1 LEPATTDPVNRKI
14 TVKISLL
21 EILACPRCGGWL
33 AVKEASRNAS
43 DITEGTL
50 WCACGSTF
58 QIEGAIP
65 RFVSTDN
72 YVRSF
77 SFQWRKH
84 QRTQLD
90 VNDRRESEETFLL
103 STGLTRDELAGKL
116 VLDVG
121 CGMGRF
127 ADVASRFGAEVVGV
141 DLSYAIESAHKNI
154 GARPNVHLA
163 QADLFHLPFRKETFD
178 CIFSIG
184 VLHHTPDCRKAVLS
198 LIPFLKEGGILAVWV
213 YQKYKLHTLCQYSP
227 ERFTARPGEL
237 PYVLQAPFRVSPRWM
252 PIVARTAIWVDR
264 LNNVWNGTVR
274 AVAQRL
280 PVKVLYAL
288 CHAAIPL
295 YHVLKLRPF
304 TPLRLIIKISMHP
317 DPEWR
322 VLDTFDNLSPRYQSR
337 HTYEEV
343 CGWFEEGGLRNIVL
357 LPNQI
362 AVRGQR

>member
-1 LEPATTDPVNRKI
+1 MKESFLKI
-14 TVKISLL
+14 LSCL
-21 EILACPRCGGWL
+21 RCGERL
-33 AVKEASRNAS
+33 EVKSNRRDE
-43 DITEGTL
+43 DEICEGTL
-50 WCACGSTF
+50 WCQCGEIYL
-58 QIEGAIP
+58 IERGIP

-84 QRTQLD
+84 HRTQLD
-90 VNDRRESEETFLL
+90 INDRRESEETFFL
-103 STGLTRDELAGKL
+103 STGLTPDELAGKL
-116 VLDVG
+116 VLDIG

-141 DLSYAIESAHKNI
+141 DLSYAIESAQTNI
-154 GARPNVHLA
+154 GSRSNVHLA
-163 QADLFHLPFRKETFD
+163 QADLFHLPFRKQMFD
-178 CIFSIG
+178 FIFSIG
-184 VLHHTPDCRKAVLS
+184 VLHHTPDCRKAVLG
-198 LIPFLKEGGILAVWV
+198 LIPFLKERGTLAVWV
-213 YQKYKLHTLCQYSP
+213 YPKYKLHTLCQYSP

-264 LNNVWNGTVR
+264 LNNLWNNTVR
-274 AVAQRL
+274 AIARQL
-280 PVKVLYAL
+280 PVKLLYAL

-304 TPLRLIIKISMHP
+304 TPLRLILKISMHP

-343 CGWFEEGGLRNIVL
+343 RGWFEDEGLKNVVL